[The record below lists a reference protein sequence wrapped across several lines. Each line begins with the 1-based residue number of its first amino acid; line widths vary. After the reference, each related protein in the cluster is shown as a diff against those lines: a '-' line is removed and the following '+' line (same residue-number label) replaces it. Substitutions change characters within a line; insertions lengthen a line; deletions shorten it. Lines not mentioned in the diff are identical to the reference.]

1 MAARD
6 RDRLTLGEHELSA
19 AAKDAIGDAG
29 WDPSY
34 GARPLKRAIQRL
46 LENPLALRL
55 LEGHFAGG
63 DTVFVDAQAG
73 DLVFTKAAAATVP
86 ARSS

>member
-1 MAARD
+1 MSDA
-6 RDRLTLGEHELSA
+6 LTAMTVAGIMSGTGE
-19 AAKDAIGDAG
+19 AG

-55 LEGHFAGG
+55 LEGDFVAG
-63 DTVFVDAQAG
+63 DTVLVDAQAG
-73 DLVFTKAAAATVP
+73 DLVFTKAGFAAAEVAP
-86 ARSS
+86 